1 MNRAKGEHSDSRGDN
16 CDGDEEFERRWGSRG
31 SGMDALVKVGE
42 EVFVLGKVEVSKPHV
57 TLRVE
62 EEN

>member
-1 MNRAKGEHSDSRGDN
+1 MNRAKGEHSDCRGDN
-16 CDGDEEFERRWGSRG
+16 CDGDEWFERRWRTRC
-31 SGMDALVKVGE
+31 SGMDALVEVGE
-42 EVFVLGKVEVSKPHV
+42 EIFVLGKVQVSKPHV